1 MTKTKLSGHEFGK
14 NWTASGIHH
23 IAIRPW
29 MGLGSTG
36 LVIEVWRDET
46 HFDEVY
52 LGKMGSD
59 DLTQAITDMAF
70 DIESIEGALHVARTK
85 DAA

>member
-1 MTKTKLSGHEFGK
+1 MTKVKLSGHEFGK
-14 NWTASGIHH
+14 NLTASGVHH

-36 LVIEVWRDET
+36 FVLEMWRDET

-52 LGKMGSD
+52 LGKMESD
-59 DLTQAITDMAF
+59 DLAQAICDMAF
-70 DIESIEGALHVARTK
+70 DIERIEGALHVARTK
-85 DAA
+85 VAA

>member
-1 MTKTKLSGHEFGK
+1 MTKVKLSGHKFGK
-14 NWTASGIHH
+14 NLTASCVHH

-36 LVIEVWRDET
+36 FVLEIWRDET

-52 LGKMGSD
+52 LGKMESD
-59 DLTQAITDMAF
+59 DLAQAICDMAF
-70 DIESIEGALHVARTK
+70 DIERIEGALHVARTK
-85 DAA
+85 VAA